1 MEREP
6 ACLSLD
12 MKMLNRWRLIQAQH
26 MLQARQKVRVLADQ
40 PPPRTD
46 AEVLGLSEQ
55 AQGRCI
61 RRQNTQTFVYLQ
73 GNAGARGSVQL
84 GCAAFNLLAQ
94 ADNGVYARV

>member
-1 MEREP
+1 MERKP

-46 AEVLGLSEQ
+46 AEVLGLSE
-55 AQGRCI
+55 
-61 RRQNTQTFVYLQ
+61 
-73 GNAGARGSVQL
+73 
-84 GCAAFNLLAQ
+84 
-94 ADNGVYARV
+94 